1 MYSKSGRQ
9 IGNGYSVIRV
19 SLEDHRDHT
28 VPVGVVAWQTSN
40 PWYGWRWVEQD
51 EKVRGVDRTS
61 RKLMSI
67 ARDQIRRWAK
77 ARKVP
82 YEPEP
87 AEPTTDR
94 FWRAVSEIFT
104 TGVRLDLP
112 KAMDPMDEPDAEI
125 EALFEAVV
133 QPTQPQERQA
143 QRIDSA
149 INRALGQL
157 ASRIPPRPEMA
168 AFGGAKEQVRRGLA
182 TDRGVLLVDG
192 VNLAA
197 SKARKEA
204 DALVSRLLRIRAAY
218 PSRPVR
224 MIVGYASSPGG
235 LNGEAHMCEW
245 IRDRLTDQVF
255 DVITQTA
262 EFQEAAAEAW
272 KELRVEEQT
281 GFRGMVGRDT
291 S

>member
-1 MYSKSGRQ
+1 MYSRSGRQ

-19 SLEDHRDHT
+19 SLDDHRDHT

-40 PWYGWRWVEQD
+40 PWYGWRWLEQD
-51 EKVRGVDRTS
+51 EKVRGVDPTIRT
-61 RKLMSI
+61 LMRI

-87 AEPTTDR
+87 TEPTTDR

-104 TGVRLDLP
+104 TGIRLDLP

-133 QPTQPQERQA
+133 QPRQTHTRRA
-143 QRIDSA
+143 ERIDSA
-149 INRALGQL
+149 IKRALGEW
-157 ASRIPPRPEMA
+157 AERIPPRQSVS
-168 AFGGAKEQVRRGLA
+168 AFGGAREQIQRGLE
-182 TDRGVLLVDG
+182 TDRGVLLVEG

-197 SKARKEA
+197 PRARKEA
-204 DALVSRLLRIRAAY
+204 DALVSRFMRIQAAY
-218 PSRPVR
+218 PGRSVR
-224 MIVGYASSPGG
+224 MIVGYSSSPGG

-245 IRDRLTDQVF
+245 IREKVTEEVF
-255 DVITQTA
+255 DVVAENA
-262 EFQEAAAEAW
+262 EFQEAAAEGW
-272 KELRVEEQT
+272 RRVMGKPQPWLT
-281 GFRGMVGRDT
+281 
-291 S
+291 